1 VNIGIFTDTYFPQI
15 SGVATSIA
23 TLDLELTARG
33 HNVFIFTSEDKQAN
47 IETESGKVFRFP
59 SVSSTIIP
67 ERHLAYRGIRKASK
81 LIKRYDIDLIHT
93 QTEFTMGYLG
103 KYIAHK
109 HKLPFL
115 HTYHTMYEDYLHY
128 VARGKLLTPKM
139 VGWMTK
145 WFCHKADRVIAPTSK
160 VKRTLHGYNVQS
172 PIGVIPTGINVDR
185 FKRTEESMFQAAIL
199 RKKLN
204 ILPEDRVIVSVGRLA
219 EEKNIDALLHAVHHS
234 KKCHSPIKLILVGDG
249 PHKTSL
255 KKLTKTL
262 AIEDD
267 VQFIGAVCWE
277 EVHIYY
283 QLCDLFVSA
292 STTEAQG
299 LTYFEAMAAG
309 CVVVA
314 KADPSIQQAIVHNE
328 TGYIFENDD
337 DLAPLLNKIFQ
348 QKGERVAVQLK
359 SGQFV
364 ESISAKAFG
373 KKIEAIYRTHLFANT
388 LQQSTDKKA
397 ISALYRM
404 RRSS

>member
-1 VNIGIFTDTYFPQI
+1 MNIGIFTDTYFPQI

-23 TLDLELTARG
+23 TLDRELTARG
-33 HNVFIFTSEDKQAN
+33 HNVFIFTSEDKQAQVE
-47 IETESGKVFRFP
+47 IESGKIFRFP
-59 SVSSTIIP
+59 SLSTTIIP
-67 ERHLAYRGIRKASK
+67 ERHLAYRGMRRASK
-81 LIKRYDIDLIHT
+81 LIKLYDIDLIHT
-93 QTEFTMGYLG
+93 HTEFTMGYLG
-103 KYIAHK
+103 KYMAYK

-145 WFCHKADRVIAPTSK
+145 WFCHKADRVIAPTVK
-160 VKRTLHGYNVQS
+160 VKRTLHRYNVQS
-172 PIGVIPTGINVDR
+172 PIGVIPTGINVNR
-185 FKRTEESMFQAAIL
+185 FKRTAESMFQAAIL

-219 EEKNIDALLHAVHHS
+219 EEKNIDALIHAVHHS
-234 KKCHSPIKLILVGDG
+234 KKGHSSIKLILVGEG
-249 PHKTSL
+249 PHKASL

-262 AIEDD
+262 AVEDN

-277 EVHIYY
+277 DVHIYY

-314 KADPSIQQAIVHNE
+314 KADPSIQHAIVHKE
-328 TGYIFENDD
+328 TGYIFEKDD
-337 DLAPLLNKIFQ
+337 DLAPLLDTIFQ
-348 QKGERVAVQLK
+348 QKQEQVAVQVK
-359 SGQFV
+359 SSQFV
-364 ESISAKAFG
+364 ESLSAEVFG
-373 KKIEAIYRTHLFANT
+373 KKIEAIYRTHLLANT
-388 LQQSTDKKA
+388 LEQSTHKKA